1 MSCPRIRKVTYS
13 LSKKQKRSKRNGKRS
28 RKARGLSNTVSNRVN
43 SVLTSKSVLRLN
55 SVLSNTVRTNSSIMS
70 NLPEFSGYKAQ
81 REFLDDSNFI
91 RLNPLTS
98 YPRRGKTG
106 PHYFTTI
113 IAGSFDTCSG
123 NDLTLKQVKAF
134 REVLQ
139 SQFPNAVS
147 SIKSYNGV
155 DQGEEGAC
163 SFVGFLNLTILSG
176 NKSLFKPKNIHKSWN
191 RIWNTFGIDSAAD
204 IGQVLDKILES
215 RLFKDNV
222 NISDYITYIPI
233 RSEKN
238 REMSFN
244 KSFYKTGSKLEEIKD
259 KYLGDNSKKDEIYEQ
274 VSWIY
279 QNANLIESL
288 IDSGKPVTIN
298 ALEHTRTCIGYNDDE
313 LLFADNWIKTYE
325 QISAN
330 GTDDHFRAGFSTI
343 NKWAIYSW
351 MRDIVYYQ

>member
-13 LSKKQKRSKRNGKRS
+13 LSKKKKSNRKRKGKGKIS
-28 RKARGLSNTVSNRVN
+28 RKARGLSNTVNN
-43 SVLTSKSVLRLN
+43 STTALLA
-55 SVLSNTVRTNSSIMS
+55 SNTALNNTVHTDSTLMS
-70 NLPEFSGYKAQ
+70 NLPKFSGYKAQ
-81 REFLDDSNFI
+81 RELLDDYRFI
-91 RLNPLTS
+91 SSKPLTS
-98 YPRRGKTG
+98 NPRRGKTG
-106 PHYFTTI
+106 PHYFKTI

-123 NDLTLKQVKAF
+123 NNLTSKQVKAF
-134 REVLQ
+134 RRDLQ
-139 SQFPNAVS
+139 SQFPNAVT
-147 SIKSYNGV
+147 SIESYNGV

-176 NKSLFKPKNIHKSWN
+176 NKNLFKPKNIHKSWN
-191 RIWNTFGIDSAAD
+191 RIWNTFGIDAASD

-222 NISDYITYIPI
+222 NISEYITYIPI

-244 KSFYKTGSKLEEIKD
+244 KSFYKTGSELEEIKD
-259 KYLGDNSKKDEIYEQ
+259 KYLGGESKKDEIYEQ
-274 VSWIY
+274 VPWIY
-279 QNANLIESL
+279 QNAHLIESL
-288 IDSGKPVTIN
+288 IDSGRPVTIN
-298 ALEHTRTCIGYNDDE
+298 ALEHTRTCIGYNEDE

-351 MRDIVYYQ
+351 MRDIVYYH

>member
-1 MSCPRIRKVTYS
+1 MSCPKIRKVTYS
-13 LSKKQKRSKRNGKRS
+13 LSKKKRSIRKRKKKGS
-28 RKARGLSNTVSNRVN
+28 RKARGLSNTVNN
-43 SVLTSKSVLRLN
+43 STTALLS
-55 SVLSNTVRTNSSIMS
+55 SNTALNNTVHTDSTLMS
-70 NLPEFSGYKAQ
+70 NLPELSGYKAQ
-81 REFLDDSNFI
+81 RELLDDS

-98 YPRRGKTG
+98 YPKRGKTG
-106 PHYFTTI
+106 PHYFITI
-113 IAGSFDTCSG
+113 IAGSFNTCSG
-123 NDLTLKQVKAF
+123 NDLTSKQVKAF
-134 REVLQ
+134 RRDLQ
-139 SQFPNAVS
+139 SQFPNAVT
-147 SIKSYNGV
+147 SIESYNGV

-176 NKSLFKPKNIHKSWN
+176 NKKLFKPKNIHKSWN
-191 RIWNTFGIDSAAD
+191 RIWNTFGIDAASD

-222 NISDYITYIPI
+222 NISEYITYIPI

-244 KSFYKTGSKLEEIKD
+244 KSFYKTGSELEAIKD
-259 KYLGDNSKKDEIYEQ
+259 KYLGDESKKDEIYEQ

-288 IDSGKPVTIN
+288 IDAGNPVTIN
-298 ALEHTRTCIGYNDDE
+298 ALEHTRTCIGYNEDE
-313 LLFADNWIKTYE
+313 LLFADNWIKNYE
-325 QISAN
+325 QTGKN

-351 MRDIVYYQ
+351 MRDIVYYH